1 MKKTIL
7 LLFVLAANLCSF
19 AQNNASTVKVS
30 LQNNEFTHVDL
41 INAYGNERIVYAS
54 SDIKDNTF
62 TLKLNVP
69 NDIYRFDFGDENYFL
84 VVITPGESLE
94 LVLDA
99 KDLLQIVSVTNSPSM
114 SFVQAI
120 IDNDRRKSEIIDSL
134 NSSLQTDPEQRYWS
148 KLTQEVTNY
157 KQACQ
162 ETDNYVLA
170 AYGNID
176 SMNSLFNTYAPN
188 GKVKSGDMD
197 VFVSSVTK
205 FMKELENN
213 YRPFSSYR
221 ENSERFA
228 YYIQSGRSEGH
239 GEYYAMLDN
248 YVAEAES
255 RYGSAEKSMVNCVAA
270 VTELLD
276 RKDSLNYSN
285 LFDKKSNKSAWCAE
299 VVNRLAPMLQTAAN
313 THSSFATSA
322 AMQKS
327 AGNAIVSEAQQTV
340 KSIVNQYQTAY
351 NEAENSLNGQ
361 NKRYILDNKSD
372 IAVLMFLDLYP
383 KEQNAELHKAVITAL
398 HEKHPEHPIV
408 KERWRIMN
416 SPANKTAIGA
426 MAPELA
432 FKDPDGNIRKLSDL
446 RGKVV
451 LIDFWASWCGPCRRE
466 NPNVRNI
473 YAKYHDQGFEI
484 YSVSLDR
491 DAANWKKAIA
501 DDRLVWPDH
510 VSDLKQWQSEGA
522 AIYGVRSIPSTFLLD
537 REGRIVAKDLR
548 GSALENAVKEL
559 IARQSTD
566 N

>member
-1 MKKTIL
+1 MKKNIL
-7 LLFVLAANLCSF
+7 LLFVLAASLCSY
-19 AQNNASTVKVS
+19 AQNNASTVKVT
-30 LQNNEFTHVDL
+30 LQNNGFTHADL
-41 INAYGNERIVYAS
+41 VNAYGNERRVYAS
-54 SDIKDNTF
+54 TDIKDNTF
-62 TLKLNVP
+62 TLKLNIP

-84 VVITPGESLE
+84 VVITPGENME
-94 LVLDA
+94 LTIDA
-99 KDLLQIVSVTNSPSM
+99 QDLLQIVSVTNSPSM
-114 SFVQAI
+114 SFVQDI

-134 NSSLQTDPEQRYWS
+134 NSSLQTDHEQRYWS
-148 KLTQEVTNY
+148 KLTQEVTNF

-170 AYGNID
+170 AYASVD
-176 SMNSLFNTYAPN
+176 SLNSLFREYAPG
-188 GKVKSGDMD
+188 GKVKSGNAD
-197 VFVSSVTK
+197 VFVSSVSK
-205 FMKELENN
+205 FMKEMENN

-221 ENSERFA
+221 ENSEMFA
-228 YYIQSGRSEGH
+228 YYTQSGRSEGH
-239 GEYYAMLDN
+239 DEYFAMLDN

-255 RYGSAEKSMVNCVAA
+255 RYSAAEKTLGNCMSA

-276 RKDSLNYSN
+276 RKDSLSYSN
-285 LFDKKSNKSAWCAE
+285 LFDKKGNKTAWCTDA
-299 VVNRLAPMLQTAAN
+299 VNRLAPLLKTAAGA
-313 THSSFATSA
+313 HSSFATSA
-322 AMQKS
+322 ALQKA
-327 AGNAIVSEAQQTV
+327 AGNTIVSEAQQNV
-340 KSIVNQYQTAY
+340 KAIVNRYQTAY
-351 NEAENSLNGQ
+351 NDAENSLNGQ
-361 NKRYILDNKSD
+361 NKQYIMDNKSD
-372 IAVLMFLDLYP
+372 IAVMMFLDLYP

-398 HEKHPEHPIV
+398 HEKYPEHPIV
-408 KERWRIMN
+408 KERWKIMN

-432 FKDPDGNIRKLSDL
+432 FKDPDGNVRKLSDL
-446 RGKVV
+446 KGKIV

-501 DDRLVWPDH
+501 DDGLVWPNH

-559 IARQSTD
+559 IAR
-566 N
+566 

>member
-1 MKKTIL
+1 MKKNIL
-7 LLFVLAANLCSF
+7 LLFVLAASLCSY
-19 AQNNASTVKVS
+19 AQNNASTVKVT
-30 LQNNEFTHVDL
+30 LQNNGFTHADL
-41 INAYGNERIVYAS
+41 VNAYGNERKVYAS
-54 SDIKDNTF
+54 TDIKDNTF
-62 TLKLNVP
+62 TLKLNIP

-84 VVITPGESLE
+84 VVITPGENME
-94 LVLDA
+94 LTIDA
-99 KDLLQIVSVTNSPSM
+99 QDLLQIVSVTNSPSM
-114 SFVQAI
+114 SFVQDI

-134 NSSLQTDPEQRYWS
+134 NSSLQTDHEQRYWS
-148 KLTQEVTNY
+148 KLTQEVTNF

-170 AYGNID
+170 AYASVD
-176 SMNSLFNTYAPN
+176 SLNSLFREYAPG
-188 GKVKSGDMD
+188 GKVKSGNAD
-197 VFVSSVTK
+197 VFVSSVSK
-205 FMKELENN
+205 FMKEMENN

-221 ENSERFA
+221 ENSEMFA
-228 YYIQSGRSEGH
+228 YYTQSGRSEGH
-239 GEYYAMLDN
+239 DEYFAMLDN

-255 RYGSAEKSMVNCVAA
+255 RYSAAEKTLGNCMSA

-276 RKDSLNYSN
+276 RKDSLSYSN
-285 LFDKKSNKSAWCAE
+285 LFDKKGNKTAWCTDA
-299 VVNRLAPMLQTAAN
+299 VNRLAPLLKTAAGA
-313 THSSFATSA
+313 HSSFATSA
-322 AMQKS
+322 ALQKA
-327 AGNAIVSEAQQTV
+327 AGNTIVSEAQQNV
-340 KSIVNQYQTAY
+340 KAIVNRYQTAY
-351 NEAENSLNGQ
+351 NDAENSLNGQ
-361 NKRYILDNKSD
+361 NKQYIMDNKSD
-372 IAVLMFLDLYP
+372 IAVMMFLDLYP

-398 HEKHPEHPIV
+398 HEKYPEHPIV
-408 KERWRIMN
+408 KERWKIMN

-432 FKDPDGNIRKLSDL
+432 FKDPDGNVRKLSDL
-446 RGKVV
+446 KGKIV

-501 DDRLVWPDH
+501 DDGLVWPNH

-559 IARQSTD
+559 IAR
-566 N
+566 